1 MKDSFVLYTSQYVA
15 IKELEDEQ
23 LGRLFRALFEK
34 QLGNEVVLANDIK
47 IAFNFINNQMV
58 VDNQKYKKK
67 CETLKNNAKK
77 GGAPKG
83 NQNAKKQKQPNREKN
98 NLNDNDNDNEIIIY
112 DNLKEKNKKEKISFG
127 EFKNVL
133 LSEEELEKLKQR
145 FSDYELR
152 IEKLS
157 NYIASKGD
165 RYKSHYATILNWA
178 RNEKKESDVAEIKPE
193 WYGKEVKKKEM
204 TQEEVEELEN
214 ILSEFKN

>member
-34 QLGNEVVLANDIK
+34 QLGNEVVLTNDIK

-58 VDNQKYKKK
+58 IDNQKYKKK

-98 NLNDNDNDNEIIIY
+98 NLNDNDNDNDNDNEIIIN

-127 EFKNVL
+127 EFKV
-133 LSEEELEKLKQR
+133 
-145 FSDYELR
+145 
-152 IEKLS
+152 
-157 NYIASKGD
+157 
-165 RYKSHYATILNWA
+165 
-178 RNEKKESDVAEIKPE
+178 VEIKPE

-204 TQEEVEELEN
+204 SQEEVKELEN
-214 ILSEFKN
+214 LLSEF

>member
-1 MKDSFVLYTSQYVA
+1 MKDSFVLYRSQYVA
-15 IKELEDEQ
+15 IRDLEDEQ

-34 QLGNEVVLANDIK
+34 QLGNEVVLTNDIK

-98 NLNDNDNDNEIIIY
+98 NLNDNDNETIIN
-112 DNLKEKNKKEKISFG
+112 DSLKEKIYKKEKLRFG
-127 EFKNVL
+127 EFENVL
-133 LSEEELEKLKQR
+133 LSDEELEKLKQR
-145 FSDYELR
+145 FPDYKLR

-165 RYKSHYATILNWA
+165 GYKNHYATILNWA
-178 RNEKKESDVAEIKPE
+178 RNEKKEIEEVEIKPE

-204 TQEEVEELEN
+204 SRQEINELEN
-214 ILSEFKN
+214 LLSEFEN

>member
-98 NLNDNDNDNEIIIY
+98 NLNDNDNDN
-112 DNLKEKNKKEKISFG
+112 LKEKNKKEKISFG

-193 WYGKEVKKKEM
+193 WYGKKIKKKEM
-204 TQEEVEELEN
+204 SQEEVKELEN
-214 ILSEFKN
+214 LLSEF

>member
-112 DNLKEKNKKEKISFG
+112 DNLKEKNKKEKFSFG

>member
-77 GGAPKG
+77 GGAP
-83 NQNAKKQKQPNREKN
+83 NREKN
-98 NLNDNDNDNEIIIY
+98 NLNDNDNDNDNEIIIN
-112 DNLKEKNKKEKISFG
+112 DNLKEKNKKEKISF
-127 EFKNVL
+127 
-133 LSEEELEKLKQR
+133 
-145 FSDYELR
+145 
-152 IEKLS
+152 
-157 NYIASKGD
+157 
-165 RYKSHYATILNWA
+165 LNWA

-204 TQEEVEELEN
+204 SQEEVEELEN

>member
-34 QLGNEVVLANDIK
+34 QLGNEVVLTNDIK

-67 CETLKNNAKK
+67 FETLKNNAKK

-98 NLNDNDNDNEIIIY
+98 NLNDNDNDNVTIIN
-112 DNLKEKNKKEKISFG
+112 DSLKEKNKKEKISFG

-204 TQEEVEELEN
+204 SQEEVEELEN